1 MLPRTL
7 NSLPSARDDL
17 ESIYSYISDE
27 LCKTQGLAKTTIGE
41 ILDRISL
48 LARISP
54 IRHSPISIYAVKS
67 EYRYVRSGNY
77 LAFYRVSDAIY
88 IDRILYAKSDYLKKL
103 L

>member
-1 MLPRTL
+1 MSL
-7 NSLPSARDDL
+7 NVKFSPLAQDDL
-17 ESIYSYISDE
+17 EDIYSYISSD
-27 LCKTQGLAKTTIGE
+27 LSSPRSAKRTIDE

-48 LARISP
+48 LVRFPQSGTP
-54 IRHSPISIYAVKS
+54 LSSIYAVKS

-77 LAFYRVSDAIY
+77 LTFYRVSDAIY

>member
-1 MLPRTL
+1 M
-7 NSLPSARDDL
+7 SLDVKFSPLARDDL
-17 ESIYSYISDE
+17 KSIYSYISDE
-27 LCKTQGLAKTTIGE
+27 LSSPRAAKTTIGE

-48 LARISP
+48 LARFPQSGTP
-54 IRHSPISIYAVKS
+54 LSSIYAVKS

-77 LAFYRVSDAIY
+77 LAFYRASDAIY

>member
-1 MLPRTL
+1 M
-7 NSLPSARDDL
+7 SLDVKFSPLARDDL

-27 LCKTQGLAKTTIGE
+27 LSSPRAAKTTIGE

-48 LARISP
+48 LARFPQSGTP
-54 IRHSPISIYAVKS
+54 LSSIYAVKS
-67 EYRYVRSGNY
+67 EYRYVSSGNY
-77 LAFYRVSDAIY
+77 LAFYRASDAIY